1 MSTFYAQPYDISA
14 VGFYFENAE
23 EWTELSGKARNR
35 YGFPVEEFEIQFING
50 ESIDAALAQAL
61 DVHQANVTDFFERE
75 AEWDEHQKRIAIIA
89 SRECGYCLDLECCDP
104 DSFDVD
110 IYELDTMRELAEQFV
125 DKGLFGDVPEHLAN
139 YIDFDAIARDLA
151 MDYGQT
157 CIAGTL
163 LIYRCG

>member
-14 VGFYFENAE
+14 NGFFFESAE
-23 EWTELSGKARNR
+23 EWAELSAKAINCH
-35 YGFPVEEFEIQFING
+35 GFPVEEFEIQFIDG
-50 ESIDAALAQAL
+50 ERIDAALAEAL
-61 DVHQANVTDFFERE
+61 DVHQGNVADFFERE
-75 AEWDEHQKRIAIIA
+75 VEWDEHQKRVTIIA
-89 SRECGYCLDLECCDP
+89 TSECGYALDLECCDP

-110 IYELDTMRELAEQFV
+110 IYELDTMRALAEQFV
-125 DKGLFGDVPEHLAN
+125 DDGLFGDIPEHLAN